1 MQDEKCAFYI
11 AATEKLSE
19 SEKHEIEMDIKNA
32 EIYLRNSE
40 NEKHR
45 KITTTQPEYFD
56 GIRSIPINQI
66 EVPPCFKK
74 NRPAEKKIDSMIEYY
89 NVLKDKFL
97 RYYRM
102 VQNGKSDRPMK
113 RKRN

>member
-32 EIYLRNSE
+32 KIYLRNSE

-56 GIRSIPINQI
+56 GIRSIPIN
-66 EVPPCFKK
+66 
-74 NRPAEKKIDSMIEYY
+74 
-89 NVLKDKFL
+89 
-97 RYYRM
+97 
-102 VQNGKSDRPMK
+102 
-113 RKRN
+113 

>member
-1 MQDEKCAFYI
+1 MKNVLFYI

-56 GIRSIPINQI
+56 GD
-66 EVPPCFKK
+66 KK
-74 NRPAEKKIDSMIEYY
+74 HSY
-89 NVLKDKFL
+89 
-97 RYYRM
+97 
-102 VQNGKSDRPMK
+102 KS
-113 RKRN
+113 N

>member
-1 MQDEKCAFYI
+1 MCFYI

-45 KITTTQPEYFD
+45 KITTTQPEYFE
-56 GIRSIPINQI
+56 GITRIPIKQI
-66 EVPPCFKK
+66 EVPTCFKK
-74 NRPAEKKIDSMIEYY
+74 TRPAENKIIKNVDILISLPRLYFGMISMY
-89 NVLKDKFL
+89 
-97 RYYRM
+97 
-102 VQNGKSDRPMK
+102 
-113 RKRN
+113 